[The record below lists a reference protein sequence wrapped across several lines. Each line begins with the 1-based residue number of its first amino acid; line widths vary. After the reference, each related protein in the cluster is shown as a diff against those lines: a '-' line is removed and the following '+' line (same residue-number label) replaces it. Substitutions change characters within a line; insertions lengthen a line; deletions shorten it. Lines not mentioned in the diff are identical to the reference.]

1 MGTHPIFESDF
12 DCQQTMSEKEPDNPP
27 VEEDEDS
34 GDDDDMGKY
43 MIDDDDEQPEQ
54 KHPLEKNELL
64 TSSDLRKYMAESVPS
79 LNRKRGL
86 KLPVHGNER
95 TMNLN
100 HLILAN
106 ITESAYFRTD
116 LVQFRQFDE
125 LVDEIYYRANHLEP
139 WEKGSRKHFTGS
151 TTGGERGMA
160 YSSIPGVS
168 NYVGV
173 RGVGQ
178 GGIVS
183 TPFCCLYKLW
193 TLKLNR
199 KQIDIMINHTDSP
212 YIRGIGFLYLRFSIP
227 PDQLLEFFEPY
238 FYDEE
243 EVDPKAG
250 GGDPMTIG
258 QMVQNMLEDNIWY
271 GTMFPRIPAK
281 HLQEIRNSLNK
292 VRGRQSSR
300 HDRVK
305 NGDRAE
311 RSRSPQEKKK
321 KRRDPRDLD
330 DRPSSSSRYG
340 FNSRSNDRSRQDR
353 RDRRF

>member
-1 MGTHPIFESDF
+1 
-12 DCQQTMSEKEPDNPP
+12 MSEKEVIELEESGD
-27 VEEDEDS
+27 EEDL
-34 GDDDDMGKY
+34 GKY
-43 MIDDDDEQPEQ
+43 MIDDDEEEDGVEEVKEIDKLPNNIEKSEQ
-54 KHPLEKNELL
+54 KTIDENKYGTKYYDTED
-64 TSSDLRKYMAESVPS
+64 TDQLRKYMAESIPS
-79 LNRKRGL
+79 LSKRKGL

-106 ITESAYFRTD
+106 ITESAYFRVD
-116 LVQFRQFDE
+116 LAQFKQFDQ
-125 LVDEIYYRANHLEP
+125 LVDEIYYRVTHLEP

-199 KQIDIMINHTDSP
+199 KQIEILIDHQDSP
-212 YIRGIGFLYLRFSIP
+212 FLRGLGFLYLRFSLP
-227 PDQLLEFFEPY
+227 PENLLDFFAEY
-238 FYDEE
+238 LEDDEQI
-243 EVDPKAG
+243 DPKAG
-250 GGDPMTIG
+250 FGDPMTIG
-258 QMVQNMLEDNIWY
+258 QMCLNMLEDNQWY

-281 HLQEIRNSLNK
+281 HLQKIRKHIKELKAKYTEHTFNDQMANK
-292 VRGRQSSR
+292 R
-300 HDRVK
+300 
-305 NGDRAE
+305 E
-311 RSRSPQEKKK
+311 RSRSPSDQKK

-330 DRPSSSSRYG
+330 ERPASSNRYRNDG
-340 FNSRSNDRSRQDR
+340 NNGKGNRSDR
-353 RDRRF
+353 RY